1 MHQKVA
7 VEKNLENVKEYFENK
22 NFQVDLFSEYEFSN
36 IGHVSGYD
44 AIIITGGNHNYPGF
58 GHSYN
63 ETPVIDSEGKTPE
76 DIFNS
81 LS

>member
-7 VEKNLENVKEYFENK
+7 VEKNLEDIKDFFENK
-22 NFQVDLFSEYEFSN
+22 NFQVDLFSEYEFNN

-44 AIIITGGNHNYPGF
+44 AIIIAGDSNNYPGF
-58 GHSYN
+58 GNSYDK
-63 ETPVIDSEGKTPE
+63 TPVIDSSGMSPE

-81 LS
+81 IN

>member
-7 VEKNLENVKEYFENK
+7 VEKNLENVKEYFEHK
-22 NFQVDLFSEYEFSN
+22 NFQVDLFSDYEFRN

-44 AIIITGGNHNYPGF
+44 AIIIAGEQHNYPGF
-58 GHSYN
+58 GHSYG
-63 ETPVIDSEGKTPE
+63 ETPVIDSSGMSPE

-81 LS
+81 IS